1 MMNSRTNEAADC
13 RTAESPDTRPFF
25 PRRNGTAG
33 ASRNQRANQ
42 DRTSNYTR
50 YLLNRPRCDVHLQHP
65 PSPIRRPGGIFVYLH
80 LKLGVSVQV
89 SDDKLLR
96 RLFQGFDLPCGE
108 KARKTEN
115 ETGISAI
122 SEGSC

>member
-1 MMNSRTNEAADC
+1 MRPPTAAPLKAPIPAPFSRVVMGPPAHPVTSAPIKTVPAII
-13 RTAESPDTRPFF
+13 PDTCLIAPDVMFIF
-25 PRRNGTAG
+25 NILLCQLDGQG
-33 ASRNQRANQ
+33 ASLFT
-42 DRTSNYTR
+42 D
-50 YLLNRPRCDVHLQHP
+50 
-65 PSPIRRPGGIFVYLH
+65 